1 MKNLVTVLAI
11 AALMTSCQKEDLSG
25 VCESPT
31 QEVSNY
37 VPKTFTVLDSY
48 LGGITYVGSA
58 TDNIVN
64 ELCEPTEATPVETK
78 IQEVKIWKNH
88 ITINSND
95 ELMCLFTRTD
105 DFPLIAQDGTL
116 IFVEALK
123 LRSATDNEDKGM
135 LILFDEC
142 GGDNVSMY
150 FFESE
155 LLLVT
160 QK

>member
-11 AALMTSCQKEDLSG
+11 AALMTSCQKE
-25 VCESPT
+25 
-31 QEVSNY
+31 EVSNY
-37 VPKTFTVLDSY
+37 VPETFTVLDSY
-48 LGGITYVGSA
+48 LGGITYTGVTVNGTT

-105 DFPLIAQDGTL
+105 DFPLIASDGTL

-123 LRSATDNEDKGM
+123 LRSATDNEDKGI

-150 FFESE
+150 FFDSE
-155 LLLVT
+155 LLLIT

>member
-11 AALMTSCQKEDLSG
+11 AALMTSCQKE
-25 VCESPT
+25 
-31 QEVSNY
+31 EVSNY
-37 VPKTFTVLDSY
+37 VPETFKVLDLY
-48 LGGITYVGSA
+48 KGGITYTGLTVNGTT

-64 ELCEPTEATPVETK
+64 ELCEPTEAIPTEKTIAK
-78 IQEVKIWKNH
+78 VKIWENH

-95 ELMCLFTRTD
+95 EFMYLFTRTD
-105 DFPLIAQDGTL
+105 DFPLIAEDGTL

-123 LRSATDNEDKGM
+123 LRSATDNEDKGI

-150 FFESE
+150 FFDSE
-155 LLLVT
+155 LLLIT